1 MYTKHAEKRVQ
12 QRGISHEV
20 CELLLSYGDEKFDGH
35 GGIIQYFS
43 EKSIS
48 LLISE
53 RGVQFCKKN
62 IKKFKA
68 YLVKSARDGSII
80 TVGIDRTPHKFKVL
94 GAA

>member
-1 MYTKHAEKRVQ
+1 MYTKHAEKRVN
-12 QRGISHEV
+12 QRGISYEI
-20 CELLLSYGDEKFDGH
+20 CDLLLSYGDEKFDGR
-35 GGIIQYFS
+35 GGVIQYFS

-48 LLISE
+48 LLISD

-68 YLVKSARDGSII
+68 YLVKSAHDGSII
-80 TVGIDRTPHKFKVL
+80 TVGINRTPHKFKAL